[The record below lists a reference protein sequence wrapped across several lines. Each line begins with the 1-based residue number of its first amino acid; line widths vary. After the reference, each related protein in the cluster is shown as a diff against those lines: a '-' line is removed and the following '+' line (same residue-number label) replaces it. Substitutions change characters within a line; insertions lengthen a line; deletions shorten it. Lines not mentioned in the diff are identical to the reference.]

1 MFILPHFMGP
11 TKSQLDWI
19 QWVEKGGV
27 AKSHVT
33 EGYAYKE
40 ELGLVTISIV
50 YYNLLKVLII
60 PKIYYILPMKLHMS
74 L

>member
-1 MFILPHFMGP
+1 MGP

-19 QWVEKGGV
+19 QEVEKGGV

-33 EGYAYKE
+33 KRHAYKE
-40 ELGLVTISIV
+40 ELGFVTILTV

-60 PKIYYILPMKLHMS
+60 PKIYYLLPVKFHMS
-74 L
+74 I